1 MYVLFTSS
9 SKSVP
14 RSIAFVNFTLAH
26 PRICL
31 TSDPSS
37 VLHLHPSNIF
47 EAVIQPYL
55 NSNHNAFFD

>member
-1 MYVLFTSS
+1 MHGLFTSS

-26 PRICL
+26 PKICL

-37 VLHLHPSNIF
+37 VLHLDTSNIF
-47 EAVIQPYL
+47 EAVIRPYL
-55 NSNHNAFFD
+55 NSNHSAFLD